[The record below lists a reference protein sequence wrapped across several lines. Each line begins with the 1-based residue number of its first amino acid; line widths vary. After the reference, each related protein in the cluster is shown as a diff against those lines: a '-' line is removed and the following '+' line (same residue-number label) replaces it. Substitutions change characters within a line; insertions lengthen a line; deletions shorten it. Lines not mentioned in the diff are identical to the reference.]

1 MELPW
6 HRARGKQRS
15 MRDAPVSGSSLYDF
29 RLRASSARHDPQPP
43 QAASHGMYPALPT
56 LRAPPSYLRMMSAF
70 WSWNSRKP
78 SKIMSPCGHDS
89 RGTTLGKERRGQCS
103 SRARVL
109 PHHSNPDALAQLPSD
124 VAQSVDAIKAKRLK
138 PTVPQHSRHLR
149 VLCTTWERWV
159 AGCAGSVAV
168 QLQRATLTIL
178 LEGQLTLGL

>member
-1 MELPW
+1 MPALICTEARTLVRESHITGTRAKRACSSARTRAAEATCRRVGACMCAQRGVEGGAKMELPW

-43 QAASHGMYPALPT
+43 QAASHDMYPALPT

-89 RGTTLGKERRGQCS
+89 RGTTLGKERRG
-103 SRARVL
+103 RVL
-109 PHHSNPDALAQLPSD
+109 KPSKG
-124 VAQSVDAIKAKRLK
+124 AAAPLQSRRACAASL
-138 PTVPQHSRHLR
+138 
-149 VLCTTWERWV
+149 
-159 AGCAGSVAV
+159 GCG
-168 QLQRATLTIL
+168 TI
-178 LEGQLTLGL
+178 G

>member
-43 QAASHGMYPALPT
+43 QAASHGMCPALPT

-78 SKIMSPCGHDS
+78 SNTMSPCGHGS
-89 RGTTLGKERRGQCS
+89 RGATLGKSDEAECQAWQECRRTTPIQTRLRSFPRMWHNRLTPSKQKAS
-103 SRARVL
+103 SR
-109 PHHSNPDALAQLPSD
+109 PFPSIL
-124 VAQSVDAIKAKRLK
+124 VTCAYSVQSGSEGWQA
-138 PTVPQHSRHLR
+138 
-149 VLCTTWERWV
+149 
-159 AGCAGSVAV
+159 CAGGACPTTAGH
-168 QLQRATLTIL
+168 LDRPP
-178 LEGQLTLGL
+178 

>member
-1 MELPW
+1 MRVCVRSVVEGGAKMELPW

-43 QAASHGMYPALPT
+43 QAASHDMYPALPT

-89 RGTTLGKERRGQCS
+89 RGTTLGKERRG
-103 SRARVL
+103 RVL
-109 PHHSNPDALAQLPSD
+109 KPSKG
-124 VAQSVDAIKAKRLK
+124 AAAPLQSRRACAASL
-138 PTVPQHSRHLR
+138 
-149 VLCTTWERWV
+149 
-159 AGCAGSVAV
+159 GCG
-168 QLQRATLTIL
+168 TI
-178 LEGQLTLGL
+178 G

>member
-1 MELPW
+1 M
-6 HRARGKQRS
+6 
-15 MRDAPVSGSSLYDF
+15 
-29 RLRASSARHDPQPP
+29 
-43 QAASHGMYPALPT
+43 
-56 LRAPPSYLRMMSAF
+56 
-70 WSWNSRKP
+70 
-78 SKIMSPCGHDS
+78 
-89 RGTTLGKERRGQCS
+89 
-103 SRARVL
+103 L

-178 LEGQLTLGL
+178 LEGQLTLCLRVVLPAAAVLPALALHAQRRGDSTQSAEEVQCAGSE